1 MAEKKDDKKPVKRK
15 KRGNYDE
22 KLAVKGSFLDIMKAA
37 AKNANDK
44 SAPKKEE
51 GE

>member
-1 MAEKKDDKKPVKRK
+1 MAKSAKTKP
-15 KRGNYDE
+15 KRGKYDE

-44 SAPKKEE
+44 SAPKK
-51 GE
+51 G